1 MIDKINDLLDKDL
14 TLRHRD
20 VVESMRKNLRKWGS
34 LSERQGSY
42 LDSIASKYTDE
53 ILQEQA
59 DFGRKLKEDKDLR
72 ERVRVTAQYYLRTG
86 YYRNIATDALAW
98 LDDGVRTTTVPP
110 TYDNISKMLN
120 NKYAERLWESHNSEP
135 KYAVGEMVQIRASL
149 GRDNIK
155 GDTGLAPRG
164 WVYASKDKLKT
175 STFLIVEVDSF
186 PISRSLTYCEKKGG
200 TRWYKLLPLGETEV
214 IHVIE
219 RELKRPTA
227 KLLRGE

>member
-14 TLRHRD
+14 TVRHRD

-34 LSERQGSY
+34 LSERQVSY

-53 ILQEQA
+53 ILQKRT
-59 DFGRKLKEDKDLR
+59 DFGRKLNEDKDLR

-86 YYRNIATDALAW
+86 YYRNIATNALGW
-98 LDDGVRTTTVPP
+98 LDGTYSTPP
-110 TYDNISKMLN
+110 SYDNISKMLD
-120 NKYAERLWESHNSEP
+120 NKYAERLWESHKSEP
-135 KYAVGEMVQIRASL
+135 KYAVGEMIQIRASL

-164 WVYASKDKLKT
+164 WIYASKDKLKA

-200 TRWYKLLPLGETEV
+200 TR
-214 IHVIE
+214 
-219 RELKRPTA
+219 
-227 KLLRGE
+227 